1 MNPKMRINF
10 GTDTVLSRKKSNIVE
25 PILDKITNTYIFED
39 YRISEKLKQ
48 NNINKT
54 VSNNCDKI
62 FRK

>member
-1 MNPKMRINF
+1 MRVNF

-48 NNINKT
+48 NNINQT
-54 VSNNCDKI
+54 VSNNCDKT

>member
-1 MNPKMRINF
+1 MRINF